1 MSKLI
6 MFAIFEQLKK
16 CDELRDC
23 LEDVDSQQD
32 PDLCEQHGLILKFLG
47 IETTYLNIF
56 SLAVNSL

>member
-1 MSKLI
+1 VSKLI
-6 MFAIFEQLKK
+6 VFAIFDQLKK

-32 PDLCEQHGLILKFLG
+32 PDLCEQHGLILEFLD
-47 IETTYLNIF
+47 IETKHLNVF

>member
-1 MSKLI
+1 
-6 MFAIFEQLKK
+6 MFAISEQFKK

-32 PDLCEQHGLILKFLG
+32 PDLCEQHGLILEFLG